1 MTTAANWITGLLALY
16 FIAGL
21 IFAVP
26 FVLRG
31 VNRIDPVARE
41 STWGFRVIILPGVV
55 ALWPLL
61 AIRWLGGGQ
70 PPAERNAHRDAARVG
85 RP

>member
-1 MTTAANWITGLLALY
+1 MTTAANWIVGLLALY
-16 FIAGL
+16 VIAGL

-41 STWGFRVIILPGVV
+41 STWGFRIIILPGVV

-61 AIRWLGGGQ
+61 ATRWLGGRR
-70 PPAERNAHRDAARVG
+70 PPAERNAHRDAARVA
-85 RP
+85 RT